1 MADHASAEAGAP
13 SGDAGATTAATT
25 AIAAAAPTY
34 QWAPPEPKKRK
45 SRGGLWAGGIAVV
58 AIGGLVAASLVLI
71 APGTAIAGVPVGGLT
86 PGAAADAVNARLA
99 QTEIVLTGGGGDA
112 IVTGAELGAHVDA
125 ESLARAVH
133 ESSPMWNP
141 GAWFAGAADADVT
154 VDEKAATEALRKA
167 APSLFTDA
175 VDATVAFDATT
186 RTYVVTPAVAGTG
199 IDVDAVADALHTAFA
214 EGMTKADVSVAAV
227 PVEATA
233 TTAAA
238 QTTAD
243 TLNAMVSTAGF
254 YVGEERTVPV
264 APETLASWLTVTTDE
279 KGAFTVA
286 ADAAAIQTTVDTLAD
301 KVNRKVKN
309 GTFIADND
317 GKKLKTLK
325 KGVSGRTLGSTAGI
339 AAAYAQ
345 QLASGEAAFALT
357 VTEEKPVMTAV
368 ERSIEVDLSQQR
380 VYMRE
385 NGEVVNSYAVST
397 GVAGHRTITGTF
409 RIVSKLTS
417 QNMGNPDTKKYPYYY
432 TKNVPWVMYF
442 NGDQALHGAYWHNN
456 FGRTM
461 SHGCVNLP
469 VNVAKKMFEWASVGT
484 PVWVHN

>member
-1 MADHASAEAGAP
+1 VADQASADAGAP
-13 SGDAGATTAATT
+13 SGDARATTAATDP
-25 AIAAAAPTY
+25 APTY
-34 QWAPPEPKKRK
+34 QWAPPEPTKRK

-99 QTEIVLTGGGGDA
+99 QTEIVLTGAGGDA
-112 IVTGAELGAHVDA
+112 VVSGAELGAHVDA
-125 ESLARAVH
+125 ESLARAAH

-154 VDEKAATEALRKA
+154 VDENAATAALRKA
-167 APSLFTDA
+167 APSLFKDA
-175 VDATVAFDATT
+175 VDAAVGFDAATG
-186 RTYVVTPAVAGTG
+186 TYVVTPAVAGTG
-199 IDVDAVADALHTAFA
+199 IDVDAVANALHTAFA
-214 EGMTKADVSVAAV
+214 EGMAKADVPVTAV

-233 TTAAA
+233 TTASA
-238 QTTAD
+238 QTAAD
-243 TLNAMVSTAGF
+243 KLNAMVGTAGF

-264 APETLASWLTVTTDE
+264 APATLASWLTVSADE
-279 KGAFTVA
+279 KGAFVVT

-309 GTFIADND
+309 GTFIADNS

-325 KGVSGRTLGSTAGI
+325 KGVSGRTLGSTAGV

-345 QLASGEAAFALT
+345 QLAAGEAAFALS

-368 ERSIEVDLSQQR
+368 QRSIEVDLSAQR
-380 VYMRE
+380 VYLRE
-385 NGEVVNSYAVST
+385 NGEVVDSYRVST
-397 GVAGHRTITGTF
+397 GVAGHRTIPGTF
-409 RIVSKLTS
+409 RVVAKLAS
-417 QNMGNPDTKKYPYYY
+417 QNMGNPDTSKYPYYY

-456 FGRTM
+456 FGRVM

-469 VNVAKKMFEWASVGT
+469 VGKAKAMFEFASVGT

>member
-1 MADHASAEAGAP
+1 VSA
-13 SGDAGATTAATT
+13 DAGASSNDADATAAATT
-25 AIAAAAPTY
+25 AVVGTAPTY
-34 QWAPPEPKKRK
+34 QWAPPEPKPKK

-71 APGTAIAGVPVGGLT
+71 APGTAIAGVPVGGMT

-99 QTEIVLTGGGGDA
+99 QTEIVLTGDGGDA
-112 IVTGAELGAHVDA
+112 VVTGADLGAHVDA
-125 ESLARAVH
+125 EELARAAH
-133 ESSPMWNP
+133 QSSPMWNP
-141 GAWFAGAADADVT
+141 SAWFAGAAEAEVT
-154 VDEKAATEALRKA
+154 VDEEAATAALRKA
-167 APSLFTDA
+167 APALFTNP
-175 VDATVAFDATT
+175 VDATVAYDAEKK
-186 RTYVVTPAVAGTG
+186 TYVVTPAVAGTG

-214 EGMTKADVSVAAV
+214 EGTTAAEVAVSAV
-227 PVEATA
+227 PVEAAA

-243 TLNAMVSTAGF
+243 TLNAMLTTAGF

-264 APETLASWLTVTTDE
+264 APETLASWLTVRSDE
-279 KGAFTVA
+279 DGAFHVN
-286 ADAAAIQTTVDTLAD
+286 ADAAAIQQVVDTLPD

-309 GTFIADND
+309 GSYIADDN
-317 GKKLKTLK
+317 GKKLKTIK
-325 KGVSGRTLGSTAGI
+325 KGVSGRTLGSTAGV

-345 QLASGEAAFALT
+345 QLAAGDAVFALE

-368 ERSIEVDLSQQR
+368 QRSIEVDLSQQR
-380 VYMRE
+380 VYLRE
-385 NGEVVNSYAVST
+385 NGKVVDSYRVST
-397 GVAGHRTITGTF
+397 GTAGHRTIPGTF
-409 RIVSKLTS
+409 RVVAKLAS
-417 QNMGNPDTKKYPYYY
+417 QNMGNPDTSKYPYYY

-456 FGRTM
+456 FGRVM

-469 VNVAKKMFEWASVGT
+469 VHKAKEMFEFASVGT